1 MINASLHV
9 VLDGYGADSAIISM
23 QQGLINQI
31 ETLSNSFLR
40 DPQAHIVAPSL
51 RSGCYSLG
59 SSGLLKRVETLDSVS
74 NY

>member
-1 MINASLHV
+1 MINASMHV
-9 VLDGYGADSAIISM
+9 VLDGYGVDSAIISM
-23 QQGLINQI
+23 QQGLINQL
-31 ETLSNSFLR
+31 ETSSNRFLR

-51 RSGCYSLG
+51 HSGCYSLG